1 VANIVHYSPPDDL
14 GRIVDRLQQQ
24 LRALGITPNPSCE
37 LVRACKEV
45 LALDAELKATGGTRG
60 GDFGRRVHSI
70 LPVRQWCRMLEEGI
84 GTSLEGDLRQ
94 LAGTITSG
102 DPALHRDGPRS
113 KDRDVAFEVYAACL
127 ATRFATDVRL
137 DGPDLLFR
145 FGGQTIGVAC
155 KAIYGNDVSKPL
167 RKGRDQIEAAKC
179 DAGIVLVQLTNRIP
193 RNELFRCINQATQ
206 EYTVWTRAADALRR
220 FDELA
225 ITAADPLRDE
235 APKAMGR
242 STKTLGVV
250 AIAEGVCYS
259 NDIAITLLH
268 LCQGIA
274 CHRPLSPKLD
284 EITLAFGEALNKP
297 RV

>member
-1 VANIVHYSPPDDL
+1 VVSDAGGRYRHILRRRPTSACGHDHEWRSGAPP
-14 GRIVDRLQQQ
+14 
-24 LRALGITPNPSCE
+24 
-37 LVRACKEV
+37 
-45 LALDAELKATGGTRG
+45 
-60 GDFGRRVHSI
+60 RR
-70 LPVRQWCRMLEEGI
+70 
-84 GTSLEGDLRQ
+84 
-94 LAGTITSG
+94 
-102 DPALHRDGPRS
+102 PRS

-235 APKAMGR
+235 LRRQWAGPRRRSVSSRLLRGLLLQRHRDHAAASVPGDCLPPVPCLPSLTRSRWRSVRR
-242 STKTLGVV
+242 STSR
-250 AIAEGVCYS
+250 VCS
-259 NDIAITLLH
+259 R
-268 LCQGIA
+268 
-274 CHRPLSPKLD
+274 HRRGKPL
-284 EITLAFGEALNKP
+284 KP
-297 RV
+297 RASSSPQQAQQRPPGAV